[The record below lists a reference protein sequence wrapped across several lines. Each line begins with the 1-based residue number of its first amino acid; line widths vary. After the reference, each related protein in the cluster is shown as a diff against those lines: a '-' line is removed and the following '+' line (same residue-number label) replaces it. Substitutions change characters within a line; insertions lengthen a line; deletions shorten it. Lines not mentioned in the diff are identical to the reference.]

1 MTISDFLTEIAMRTK
16 RKTKKRERMI
26 YRFSLDKERYGEII
40 RLLDSLPKPF
50 RGEYIAE
57 SIRIARLHLGLE
69 GGPSSEPPPELR
81 GAFTL

>member
-1 MTISDFLTEIAMRTK
+1 MRTK
-16 RKTKKRERMI
+16 RKTKKRERMV
-26 YRFSLDKERYGEII
+26 YRFSLDKERYEEII

-57 SIRIARLHLGLE
+57 SIRIARLRLGLE
-69 GGPSSEPPPELR
+69 GGPSSEPPPELI

>member
-1 MTISDFLTEIAMRTK
+1 MEIAMRTK
-16 RKTKKRERMI
+16 RKTKKRERMV
-26 YRFSLDKERYGEII
+26 YRFSLDKERYEEII

-57 SIRIARLHLGLE
+57 SIRIARLRLGLE
-69 GGPSSEPPPELR
+69 GGPSSEPPPELI